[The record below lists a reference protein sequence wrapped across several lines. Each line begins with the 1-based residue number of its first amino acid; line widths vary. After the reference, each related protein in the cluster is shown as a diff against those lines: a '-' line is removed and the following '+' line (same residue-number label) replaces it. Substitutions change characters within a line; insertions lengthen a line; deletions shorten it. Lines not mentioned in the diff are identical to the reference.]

1 MEVKGGFLGLV
12 TRGDETTEEIDE
24 EVGRTAAAGM
34 FDLGDVLELIKAGFD
49 NRPFAQQQLLG
60 PEEYAR
66 FHLALEGRHQ
76 AHAKGRQKFFG
87 QGVGEVAFIGEEG
100 AEEGFRQFWDRLT
113 IIGITR
119 SEGHLQ

>member
-60 PEEYAR
+60 PEEYVE
-66 FHLALEGRHQ
+66 FHLALAGRDQ
-76 AHAKGRQKFFG
+76 AHAKGGQKFFA
-87 QGVGEVAFIGEEG
+87 QGVGEVAFVGEER
-100 AEEGFRQFWDRLT
+100 AKESVWACDHRYCPA
-113 IIGITR
+113 
-119 SEGHLQ
+119 